1 MNTIK
6 IVDVS
11 LRENTMQGDVTLSFK
26 EKLEIAK
33 QMDKL
38 KVDVIELPPIGEGA
52 SDSLFAKTIAQT
64 VKNSIV
70 SCPIGLEA
78 TDADRAF
85 SAISCATSPRL
96 HVMASTSVVRMEYNT
111 RMKPEALIEAVSK
124 QVAHCASICNDV
136 EFSADDATRSDPD
149 FICKVVETAIKA
161 GAKTIT
167 ICDSASAMLP
177 HEFDAFIKNICE
189 KVPATKDICMSVQC
203 GNDLKMAAANCFVA
217 ISNGATQVKTAI
229 NSRFTTTIS
238 SFTRAINQKG
248 VEMGISCGVQHTE
261 LNRAI
266 SQMAWLSAVKTES
279 PIAEAQS
286 AIYSDDSIQLD
297 ASADIKS
304 VSNVASNMGYELS
317 DEDISKVFEAFK
329 KVTAKKQTIGA
340 KEMEAIIASNAL
352 QAPPTYKLVSYVV
365 NSGNLS
371 SATSHIVLE
380 KSGTKIEGVCIG
392 DGPIDASFLSIEQI
406 IGRRYELDDFQIQSV
421 THGREAVGDAIVKL
435 RANGKLYSG
444 KGISTDIIGATIN
457 AYINAINKI
466 AYEESNGI

>member
-1 MNTIK
+1 MKTIK
-6 IVDVS
+6 IVDIS
-11 LRENTMQGDVTLSFK
+11 LRENSMQGDVTLSFK

-38 KVDVIELPPIGEGA
+38 KVDVIELPQIGEAA
-52 SDSLFAKTIAQT
+52 SDTLFAKTIAQT
-64 VKNSIV
+64 VKNSVV
-70 SCPIGLEA
+70 SSPIGLEIEE
-78 TDADRAF
+78 ADKAY
-85 SAISCATSPRL
+85 SAISGAKSPRL

-111 RMKPEALIEAVSK
+111 KMKPEALIEAVSK
-124 QVAHCASICNDV
+124 QVAHCASICGDV
-136 EFSADDATRSDPD
+136 EFSADDATRSDPE
-149 FICKVVETAIKA
+149 FLCKVISTAIAA

-167 ICDSASAMLP
+167 ICDNASAMLP
-177 HEFDAFIKNICE
+177 HEFDAFIKTICE
-189 KVPATKDICMSVQC
+189 KVPEIKDICLSVQC

-217 ISNGATQVKTAI
+217 IDCGATQVKTAI

-238 SFTRAINQKG
+238 SFTRAMNQKG
-248 VEMGISCGVQHTE
+248 VEMGMTCGVKHTE

-266 SQMAWLSAVKTES
+266 SCMAWLGGDKNDIPVAESSTINSMTEGVV
-279 PIAEAQS
+279 
-286 AIYSDDSIQLD
+286 LD
-297 ASADIKS
+297 ASADMKS
-304 VSNVASNMGYELS
+304 VSNVAANMGYELS
-317 DEDISKVFEAFK
+317 DEDVTKVFDAFK
-329 KVTAKKQTIGA
+329 KVAAKKQTIGA

-352 QAPPTYKLVSYVV
+352 QAPPTYTLVSFVV
-365 NSGNLS
+365 NSSNVT

-392 DGPIDASFLSIEQI
+392 DGPIDASFLAIEQI
-406 IGRRYELDDFQIQSV
+406 IGRRFELDDFQIQSV

-466 AYEESNGI
+466 VYEEYNV